1 MQIIIFTIAIL
12 AIFFIW
18 ARSKIG
24 RKLSGNEFD
33 IIIIGAGSGGLNAAS
48 FMNKAGF
55 KTLLIDK
62 SDRNIGGD
70 CLNFGCVPSKAL
82 IHVARM
88 IKNGR
93 DVERFGLKTD
103 GTVDIGRVVAYIK
116 EKQDTIREDENF
128 QALSKK
134 GITVKLGLAKF
145 ISSNTVILDGQE
157 YKARKI
163 IIATGSRPKE
173 LDIPGIKDVPNIFT
187 NETIFDINFLP
198 KKMVVIGGGPI
209 GMELGQAFKYLG
221 SDVSVVVKGDS
232 ILNKEDPEVSRF
244 IFEKLSKDG
253 IRFYLNSQPE
263 KIADGNKIVIKVG
276 ADKEVSLEFD
286 ALLVA
291 VGRFLNTEGLD
302 LEKAGVEMEGGKI
315 KVDSYLRTTNKK
327 VFLVGDIAGQHQFTH
342 AAELHAKLVL
352 RNFFSPFKK
361 KLETD
366 KMSWV
371 TYTDPEIATFG
382 LNGKDL
388 NKKQLKYLT
397 IRKSF
402 KNDDRAIVDES
413 TEGMLKLFISSDKK
427 ILGGT
432 MAAKNAGEMIQ
443 ELILANSAGL
453 KINTLFNKIYPY
465 PVASRIN
472 RKAVSEHMAGQLTPF
487 VKKLLRILY

>member
-1 MQIIIFTIAIL
+1 MNINKT
-12 AIFFIW
+12 
-18 ARSKIG
+18 
-24 RKLSGNEFD
+24 FD
-33 IIIIGAGSGGLNAAS
+33 IIIIGAGSGGLNVAS

-55 KTLLIDK
+55 RTLLVDK

-88 IKNGR
+88 IKNGKNI
-93 DVERFGLKTD
+93 ERFGLKTD
-103 GTVDIGRVVAYIK
+103 GVVDIGKVTAYIK
-116 EKQDTIREDENF
+116 EKQDIIREDENF
-128 QALSKK
+128 QALSGK
-134 GITVKLGLAKF
+134 GITVKLGSAKF
-145 ISSNTVILDGQE
+145 VSSNAVVIDGQE
-157 YKARKI
+157 YRARKI
-163 IIATGSRPKE
+163 IIATGSRPRK
-173 LDIPGIKDVPNIFT
+173 LDIPGIKDASNIFT

-198 KKMVVIGGGPI
+198 KKMVVIGGGPVGI
-209 GMELGQAFKYLG
+209 ELGQAFRYLG
-221 SDVSVVVKGDS
+221 SDVSVVVHDSS

-253 IRFYLNSQPE
+253 MRFYLDSRPE
-263 KIADGNKIVIKVG
+263 EIVDGNKIIIKDG

-291 VGRFLNTEGLD
+291 VGRSLNTEGLD
-302 LEKAGVEMEGGKI
+302 LEKAGVEIDSGKI
-315 KVDSYLRTTNKK
+315 KVDSYLKTINKNIY
-327 VFLVGDIAGQHQFTH
+327 LVGDIAGQHQFTH

-352 RNFFSPFKK
+352 NNFFSPLKK
-361 KLETD
+361 RLKTD

-382 LNGKDL
+382 LSEKDL
-388 NKKQLKYLT
+388 NKKRLKYFT

-402 KNDDRAIVDES
+402 KNDDRAIIDES
-413 TEGMLKLFISSDKK
+413 TDGMLKLFLSSDKK

-432 MAAKNAGEMIQ
+432 MVAKNAGEMIQ
-443 ELILANSAGL
+443 ELILVNNAGL
-453 KINTLFNKIYPY
+453 KINALFDKIYPY

-487 VKKLLRILY
+487 VKKLLRILYYIQ